1 MSKAP
6 DSSQSGPSASG
17 LIDTLR
23 RTWHSLRTIRRDVAD
38 GGHIETM
45 SDIDSLV
52 GMAQQETEHQLQA
65 QGFST
70 GAPVETSQL
79 TPDAKS
85 PPPPPE
91 VAGPSSDR

>member
-1 MSKAP
+1 MPKAP
-6 DSSQSGPSASG
+6 DSSESGPSASG

-23 RTWHSLRTIRRDVAD
+23 RTWHSLRAIRRDVSD

-65 QGFST
+65 QGCST
-70 GAPVETSQL
+70 DAPMDSAPAPNE
-79 TPDAKS
+79 S

-91 VAGPSSDR
+91 AAGPSSDR

>member
-1 MSKAP
+1 MSNQP
-6 DSSQSGPSASG
+6 ETNPSG

-23 RTWHSLRTIRRDVAD
+23 RTWHSLRAIRRDVAD

-52 GMAQQETEHQLQA
+52 GMAQQEAEHQLQA
-65 QGFST
+65 QGFPA
-70 GAPVETSQL
+70 GAPVEISEL
-79 TPDAKS
+79 APNES

-91 VAGPSSDR
+91 VVGPSGGR

>member
-1 MSKAP
+1 MPKAP
-6 DSSQSGPSASG
+6 DSSQPGPSGSG

-23 RTWHSLRTIRRDVAD
+23 RTWHSLRTIRKDVAD

-52 GMAQQETEHQLQA
+52 GMAQQEAEHQLQA
-65 QGFST
+65 QGFSA
-70 GAPVETSQL
+70 GAPVETSEL
-79 TPDAKS
+79 SPDAKS

-91 VAGPSSDR
+91 VADPSGDR

>member
-1 MSKAP
+1 MSNQP
-6 DSSQSGPSASG
+6 ESNTSG

-23 RTWHSLRTIRRDVAD
+23 RTWHTLRAIRRDVAD

-52 GMAQQETEHQLQA
+52 GMAQQEAEHQLQA
-65 QGFST
+65 QGFAAAS
-70 GAPVETSQL
+70 PVEISE
-79 TPDAKS
+79 PES

-91 VAGPSSDR
+91 AAGPSSDR

>member
-1 MSKAP
+1 MSNQP
-6 DSSQSGPSASG
+6 ETNRSG

-23 RTWHSLRTIRRDVAD
+23 RTWQSLRAIRRDVSD

-52 GMAQQETEHQLQA
+52 GMAQQEAEHQLQA

-70 GAPVETSQL
+70 DAPMETSD
-79 TPDAKS
+79 PAPNES

-91 VAGPSSDR
+91 AAGPSSDR

>member
-1 MSKAP
+1 MSNQP
-6 DSSQSGPSASG
+6 ETNPSG

-23 RTWHSLRTIRRDVAD
+23 RTWHSLRAIRRDVAD

-52 GMAQQETEHQLQA
+52 GMAQQEAEHQLQA
-65 QGFST
+65 QGGST
-70 GAPVETSQL
+70 GTPVETSEPA
-79 TPDAKS
+79 PDAKS

-91 VAGPSSDR
+91 AAGPSSDR

>member
-1 MSKAP
+1 MSNLP
-6 DSSQSGPSASG
+6 ESHQSG

-23 RTWHSLRTIRRDVAD
+23 RTWHRLRAIRRDVAD

-65 QGFST
+65 QGFSA
-70 GAPVETSQL
+70 GELVETSG
-79 TPDAKS
+79 PAPNAKS

-91 VAGPSSDR
+91 AAGPSSDR

>member
-1 MSKAP
+1 MSNQPEANP
-6 DSSQSGPSASG
+6 SG

-23 RTWHSLRTIRRDVAD
+23 RTWHSLRAIRRDVSD

-52 GMAQQETEHQLQA
+52 GMAQQEAEHQLQA
-65 QGFST
+65 QGFLP
-70 GAPVETSQL
+70 GASVETSESAS
-79 TPDAKS
+79 DES

-91 VAGPSSDR
+91 AAGPSSDR